1 MFSNAKVGDKVWDF
15 TYGWGKI
22 YNIDLNSDYPIK
34 VERLN
39 EMDESYTFDGKLG
52 DEEAPTLFW
61 DEIKYEIPTKP
72 KRMVT
77 KTVEVWETVYNLEPN
92 PPGSRCFH
100 ESLEHCKRF
109 RSKINDLIAYVK
121 LTGTYEVEED

>member
-77 KTVEVWETVYNLEPN
+77 KTIECWVNVYSNGVGCLT
-92 PPGSRCFH
+92 
-100 ESLEHCKRF
+100 ESEEAADKAKRGNY
-109 RSKINDLIAYVK
+109 RVACVK

>member
-15 TYGWGKI
+15 INGWGTISAI
-22 YNIDLNSDYPIK
+22 YTDVPYPIM
-34 VERLN
+34 VLFLGRER
-39 EMDESYTFDGKLG
+39 DAYTSRGQMNMRGGLV
-52 DEEAPTLFW
+52 TLFW

-77 KTVEVWETVYNLEPN
+77 KTIECWVNVYSNGVGCLT
-92 PPGSRCFH
+92 
-100 ESLEHCKRF
+100 ESEEAADKAKRGNY
-109 RSKINDLIAYVK
+109 RVACVK